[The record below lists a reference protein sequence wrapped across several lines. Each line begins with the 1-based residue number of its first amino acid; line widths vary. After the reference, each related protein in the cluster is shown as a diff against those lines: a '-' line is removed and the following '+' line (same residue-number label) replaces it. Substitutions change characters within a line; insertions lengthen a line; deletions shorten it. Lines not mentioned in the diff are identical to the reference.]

1 MPHRSV
7 RRTIWDGN
15 QELAEIQA
23 PVDTTDTTVEEKDQA
38 SGANGWGL
46 RPCQSIGGKCF
57 ADPNPYFGRV
67 VYGPALRT
75 DQPISV
81 TRFDYQDEQRSASP
95 PISGTWP
102 TFTMVPYW
110 NYQGAP
116 SFSTF
121 GTATNG
127 AGLAWLPLSKGAS
140 QTVCPPL
147 ADTTAQRCVRFQ
159 WPFARSA
166 YDQNRGKAARFSWLG
181 SLLENKRDGSGLEY
195 KRSRQYD
202 PLSGR
207 FTQEDPIGLAGGLNL
222 YGFASGDPVNF
233 SDPFGLDTL
242 RYNGRTLTLIGD
254 DGKTRWSGRAYSG
267 RPGTTA
273 SEQFVSDRGPIPEG
287 EYSLD
292 PSKISHV
299 TGVRAWIRNRLGD
312 WGEYRVG
319 LTPEAG
325 TDTRGRDG
333 LMLHGGKKPGSAG
346 CIDVCGLE
354 GTLFPLLMSH
364 NGTIRVIVG
373 YPSGSTVP
381 TPPQ

>member
-1 MPHRSV
+1 M
-7 RRTIWDGN
+7 
-15 QELAEIQA
+15 
-23 PVDTTDTTVEEKDQA
+23 
-38 SGANGWGL
+38 GL

-102 TFTMVPYW
+102 TFTIVPYW

-181 SLLENKRDGSGLEY
+181 SLLENKRNGSGLEY

-207 FTQEDPIGLAGGLNL
+207 FTQEDPIGLAGGANL
-222 YGFASGDPVNF
+222 YGFGGGDPVNF
-233 SDPFGLDTL
+233 GDPFGEKVCFIGPGAGERAKDVQRGTGTTFDLDNEGCAKNVRIT
-242 RYNGRTLTLIGD
+242 
-254 DGKTRWSGRAYSG
+254 GRANEVSLGFISLANDAAQRWDVVTEESRIGTNTTGRMIAIDPRDLTNKMYGTKYESYSRCSAPKGTVQDGPSVVVHELGHAFSITSGQDALSGQFTAVRWENTVHSRAG
-267 RPGTTA
+267 RP
-273 SEQFVSDRGPIPEG
+273 DRSQLCHI
-287 EYSLD
+287 
-292 PSKISHV
+292 
-299 TGVRAWIRNRLGD
+299 
-312 WGEYRVG
+312 
-319 LTPEAG
+319 EAFPG
-325 TDTRGRDG
+325 IFFRTR
-333 LMLHGGKKPGSAG
+333 M
-346 CIDVCGLE
+346 
-354 GTLFPLLMSH
+354 
-364 NGTIRVIVG
+364 
-373 YPSGSTVP
+373 Y
-381 TPPQ
+381 